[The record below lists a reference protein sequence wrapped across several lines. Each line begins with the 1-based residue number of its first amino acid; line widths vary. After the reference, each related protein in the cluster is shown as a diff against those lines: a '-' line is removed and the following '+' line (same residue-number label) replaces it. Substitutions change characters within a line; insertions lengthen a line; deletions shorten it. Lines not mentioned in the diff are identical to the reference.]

1 MLVVVLGVLHRV
13 LRVLR
18 VLDALELD
26 PSFNKLSFTF
36 GLLVSYFLSR
46 FLV

>member
-1 MLVVVLGVLHRV
+1 MLVAVLVVLHRV

-26 PSFNKLSFTF
+26 PSFNKLSFTYS
-36 GLLVSYFLSR
+36 LLVSYFLSH